1 MPHECRPRCPQR
13 PSTPQHAPSPPCPPL
28 AHGTPHRLLA
38 ARTPVCNMQ
47 PGLRPPCVLSPDP
60 VTTPGCPVL
69 GECVRGGDSHYG
81 PCMHARQP
89 PPPCVLSPDP
99 VTTPGL
105 PVPGGCVRGGR
116 QTESRPRDD
125 PGVPRPRGMRARG
138 APGRT
143 APSPARG
150 DHGQHSHPQRPAL
163 LPRRPRGTPWRTCR
177 PHRPPSPPSTPHPV
191 ADVLTLELMPCLTR
205 GRVGALRGR
214 HTTTTY

>member
-1 MPHECRPRCPQR
+1 MPEAPQGAR
-13 PSTPQHAPSPPCPPL
+13 SDPIPPL
-28 AHGTPHRLLA
+28 ATSSAIGHGRRPRNGTRAHGDYLL
-38 ARTPVCNMQ
+38 
-47 PGLRPPCVLSPDP
+47 VLSSTHTSCQRHRRARVAPD
-60 VTTPGCPVL
+60 TAS
-69 GECVRGGDSHYG
+69 GDNIG
-81 PCMHARQP
+81 
-89 PPPCVLSPDP
+89 
-99 VTTPGL
+99 PGL

-177 PHRPPSPPSTPHPV
+177 PHRPPSPPRTPHPV
-191 ADVLTLELMPCLTR
+191 ADVLTLELMTCLTR